1 MTEPGAK
8 FAHQEGINK
17 MSDSVTVGID
27 VSKLTLDVHV
37 SPAQLRQT
45 LSNSDAGFEE
55 LKTLLSM
62 QQVSLVLLESTGGY
76 EDAVVCFLQSLG
88 YDVSVINPRQARDF
102 ARSMGRLAKTD
113 RIDAELL
120 AQLASV
126 IDSRPDRAR
135 FVKKITDDRRRK
147 LACMV
152 TRRRQV
158 VNMISTEQQ
167 RKSAASVYST
177 ESINRVLSFLRS
189 ELKSIDADISLHVR
203 SHFADISGLLA
214 SFKGIGPATI
224 GVLLG

>member
-1 MTEPGAK
+1 G
-8 FAHQEGINK
+8 FA
-17 MSDSVTVGID
+17 
-27 VSKLTLDVHV
+27 
-37 SPAQLRQT
+37 
-45 LSNSDAGFEE
+45 E